1 MMENISHEEKKSS
14 EVSESESKRLDQV
27 NEKLE
32 EDYPIKKKKN
42 EIELYFKEKE
52 ERLIQSMEVDID
64 HYGSTNFMFF
74 NIDYFDNNI
83 ENWYNS
89 NNPNWPKKIIYKPWQ
104 FALINYYGMVCFSE
118 WIRYDEEDLGCL
130 QEFYI
135 AKLKGLGINIKATI

>member
-74 NIDYFDNNI
+74 NIDYFYNNI
-83 ENWYNS
+83 ENL
-89 NNPNWPKKIIYKPWQ
+89 IIY
-104 FALINYYGMVCFSE
+104 
-118 WIRYDEEDLGCL
+118 
-130 QEFYI
+130 
-135 AKLKGLGINIKATI
+135 T